1 MITNKTKFD
10 EYISEEVSKYRGEY
24 RPLRSGILRRLFVRK
39 LACGRI
45 HPNPDDEFC
54 DPKIGPNYEI
64 VSRYSEQIRE
74 ARVKDRNPQLFEER
88 VIIERIYPDGYI
100 LLNGHHRWAAAIR
113 MALPKLRVKVVN
125 LTQVS
130 DIHEMLRNAKHEKR
144 VTLDLDEVVF
154 ASDPAEEAEKPL
166 PFPLS
171 LRYKER
177 LRRGIPALFHYLKRE
192 GYDIWVYSAHYYSMD
207 HIRRFFGF
215 YRAWVDG
222 VVTGMGRKSRELQ
235 GNRKKL
241 EAMIAQKYPQ
251 TIHVDNG
258 ALLRINSQTRDYE
271 EFVLSG
277 NPATWSREIMEI
289 IGAFEKT

>member
-100 LLNGHHRWAAAIR
+100 MLNGHHRWAAAIR

-207 HIRRFFGF
+207 HIQRFFGF

-271 EFVLSG
+271 EFALSG